1 MTHAVY
7 PGSFDPVTNGHLDII
22 RRASG
27 MFDHVTVAVA
37 RNLSKPSGC
46 FTPSERVQLL
56 ERCTKEI
63 PNVSIDFCDGL
74 LADYVRKIGANV
86 VVKGLRA
93 ISDFEQ
99 EFQQALINK
108 KLNPEME
115 TVFISSDSE
124 HLYLSSSV
132 VKQICS
138 LGGDISD
145 FVPQVVKEDIID
157 RIQNQ
162 K

>member
-27 MFDHVTVAVA
+27 MFDHLTVAVA
-37 RNLSKPSGC
+37 RNYNKPSGC
-46 FTPSERVQLL
+46 FTATERVQLL
-56 ERCTKEI
+56 ERCTKDI
-63 PNVSIDFCDGL
+63 PNVSIDICDGL
-74 LADYVRKIGANV
+74 LADYVRKTGADV

-108 KLNPEME
+108 KLNPQME
-115 TVFISSDSE
+115 TVFISSGPE
-124 HLYLSSSV
+124 YLYLSSSV
-132 VKQICS
+132 VKQICA
-138 LGGDISD
+138 LGGDVSD
-145 FVPQVVKEDIID
+145 FVPQVVKEDIIN

-162 K
+162 L